1 MKISEYALDPA
12 LDSIDRHILR
22 EIQEDG
28 RIRMVELA
36 RRVGLSKTP
45 CSERLRRLESGGFI
59 RGYGAHLDPG
69 RLGAGHLAF
78 VQVTLGT
85 TTSAALEAF
94 NRGIEDIPEIQGCYM
109 IAANFDYLLKVRT
122 RDIQSYRRVLG
133 ERIAALPHVTQTST
147 FVVMETVK
155 DAPGIAVGD
164 ARATPGSAVRSPRS

>member
-1 MKISEYALDPA
+1 MKAVGGSLDP
-12 LDSIDRHILR
+12 IDRRILR
-22 EIQEDG
+22 EIQSDG
-28 RIRMVELA
+28 RLSVVALA

-45 CSERLRRLESGGFI
+45 CMERLRRLEAGGFVQ
-59 RGYGAHLDPG
+59 GYGAHLDPD

-94 NRGIEDIPEIQGCYM
+94 NRGVEQIAEVQGCYM

-155 DAPGIAVGD
+155 DTLSVPVGAD
-164 ARATPGSAVRSPRS
+164 DGKGL

>member
-1 MKISEYALDPA
+1 MKMVDGALDA
-12 LDSIDRHILR
+12 IDRRILR
-22 EIQEDG
+22 EVQGDG
-28 RIRMVELA
+28 RLSVVALA
-36 RRVGLSKTP
+36 RRIGLSKTP
-45 CSERLRRLESGGFI
+45 CLERLRRLENNGFI
-59 RGYGAHLDPG
+59 QGYGAHLDPS
-69 RLGAGHLAF
+69 RLDAGHLAF

-94 NRGIEDIPEIQGCYM
+94 NRGVDQIAEVQGCYM

-155 DAPGIAVGD
+155 DTLIVPIADG
-164 ARATPGSAVRSPRS
+164 GGK